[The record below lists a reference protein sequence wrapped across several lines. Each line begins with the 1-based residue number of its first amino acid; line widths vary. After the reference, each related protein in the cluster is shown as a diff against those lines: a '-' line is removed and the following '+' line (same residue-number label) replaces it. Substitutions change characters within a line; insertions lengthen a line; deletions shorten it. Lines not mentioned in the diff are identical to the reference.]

1 MSKQSKTGLTGSRKK
16 ARRRKATR
24 TVKVVEALD
33 GLEACYHK
41 LAALAGL
48 MDACGEAMEA
58 YQIRGLG
65 ILVTE
70 EVHRLG
76 ELKDTLNEETR

>member
-16 ARRRKATR
+16 ARRRKR
-24 TVKVVEALD
+24 TVKVVDALD

-58 YQIRGLG
+58 YQVRGLG

-70 EVHRLG
+70 EVHHLG
-76 ELKDTLNEETR
+76 ELKTTLNEETR